1 MRSSK
6 KTGYEDV
13 DKLLALLEADL
24 ITKDRAQ
31 EIAETLLFNGDLT
44 QTPAPGKHKS
54 TWTKKTKEPVFG
66 SLAALSQEMGLHLD
80 TVEAALIRARV
91 FKGSTPYGYGRHPR
105 KRRNLS
111 SIGKEIAV
119 QDHPTLPIKWNIDAS
134 IRLLKRHGTHP
145 LDY

>member
-31 EIAETLLFNGDLT
+31 EIAEKLLFKRELSP
-44 QTPAPGKHKS
+44 TPARNKHKS
-54 TWTKKTKEPVFG
+54 ILTKNPKEPVFG

-80 TVEAALIRARV
+80 IVEAALIRARV

-111 SIGKEIAV
+111 SIGREIAV
-119 QDHPTLPIKWNIDAS
+119 QEHPTLPIKWNIDAS
-134 IRLLKRHGTHP
+134 IRFLKRHGTRP

>member
-13 DKLLALLEADL
+13 DKLVALLEAGL
-24 ITKDRAQ
+24 ITKERAH
-31 EIAETLLFNGDLT
+31 EIAEALLFNGELNP
-44 QTPAPGKHKS
+44 TPVRNKHKS
-54 TWTKKTKEPVFG
+54 ILTRKPKEPVFG

-134 IRLLKRHGTHP
+134 IRFLRRHGTHP

>member
-13 DKLLALLEADL
+13 DKLVALLEAGL
-24 ITKDRAQ
+24 ITKERAH
-31 EIAETLLFNGDLT
+31 EIAETLLFNGELNP
-44 QTPAPGKHKS
+44 TPVRNKHKS
-54 TWTKKTKEPVFG
+54 ILTRKPKEPVFG

-134 IRLLKRHGTHP
+134 IRFLRRHGTHP